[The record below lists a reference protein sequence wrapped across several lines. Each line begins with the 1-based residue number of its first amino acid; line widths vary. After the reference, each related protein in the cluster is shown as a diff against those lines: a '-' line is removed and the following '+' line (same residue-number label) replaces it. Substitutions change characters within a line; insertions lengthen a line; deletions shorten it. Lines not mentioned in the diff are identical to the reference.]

1 MDALNIC
8 FVDYVY
14 PYACGDNR
22 WAIIGILQKV
32 FKTYTGMNIGMVC
45 IPSGDSYDSEVDAN
59 SSVIVIPVSL
69 TDRENAIYSGWGFV
83 NVLEWPVW
91 CLLFMAML
99 TALVIQA
106 SMKYIAVDASP
117 TLDKETGAEIMSRSI
132 LSMIGYSRLYQGG
145 SHIISRHMLS
155 CCMAFFS
162 VGIVSLYC
170 SNLIHFFYKDSDL
183 QRFLPPTS
191 SIGVHPALK
200 DIISLETFGLF
211 SGKRQSLQ
219 IINMMPDAVFY
230 NNLVPVV
237 TRTVGESF
245 KNATTVLR
253 SLGGYQTIYEVFL
266 AKQFINGISNASSI
280 PVQDIMV
287 AINREIFS
295 LRTSSQTSLE
305 LYLNDNNPTTILG
318 NSPLAIKDI
327 YGVFIILLFGYI
339 ASILFRI
346 FFTKKTGLKK
356 VMLCKNC
363 FRRNDAM
370 TTSPVTGSLGL
381 DDKTGDQMTPS
392 PDLDLKLH
400 SVVSP
405 SPFENVSDIYTTG
418 DTESNMTG
426 FVEIDIASSV
436 SREILLESVCSGST
450 TLTNDII
457 KTPSV
462 VNFAE
467 PESIASK

>member
-32 FKTYTGMNIGMVC
+32 FKTYTGMDIGMVC
-45 IPSGDSYDSEVDAN
+45 IPSEVSYDKEVDAD
-59 SSVIVIPVSL
+59 SSVIETCIAFTGVESTTLSQLSNQDLVIVGPLYNYSRDFVIPVSL
-69 TDRENAIYSGWGFV
+69 TDRANAIYSGWGFV
-83 NVLEWPVW
+83 NALDWPVW
-91 CLLFMAML
+91 CLLFMVML

-106 SMKYIAVDASP
+106 SMKYISVDASP
-117 TLDKETGAEIMSRSI
+117 SLDKETSAEIMSRSI
-132 LSMIGYSRLYQGG
+132 LSSIGYSRLYQGG

-162 VGIVSLYC
+162 VGIVSLYG
-170 SNLIHFFYKDSDL
+170 SNLINFFYKDSDL
-183 QRFLPPTS
+183 QRYLPPAS

-230 NNLVPVV
+230 DNLVPVV

-266 AKQFINGISNASSI
+266 AKQFINGISNALSI

-295 LRTSSQTSLE
+295 LRTSQTSLE
-305 LYLNDNNPTTILG
+305 LYLNDNNPTTRLG

-339 ASILFRI
+339 ASILFRV
-346 FFTKKTGLKK
+346 FFTKKTGLHELIGGKHWFRNKK
-356 VMLCKNC
+356 KEIIV
-363 FRRNDAM
+363 
-370 TTSPVTGSLGL
+370 
-381 DDKTGDQMTPS
+381 TPS
-392 PDLDLKLH
+392 PEFN
-400 SVVSP
+400 VVNIAI
-405 SPFENVSDIYTTG
+405 ENNNAGNAAVVG
-418 DTESNMTG
+418 ETEI
-426 FVEIDIASSV
+426 VEIEV
-436 SREILLESVCSGST
+436 SEFDVESV
-450 TLTNDII
+450 
-457 KTPSV
+457 
-462 VNFAE
+462 
-467 PESIASK
+467 ASK